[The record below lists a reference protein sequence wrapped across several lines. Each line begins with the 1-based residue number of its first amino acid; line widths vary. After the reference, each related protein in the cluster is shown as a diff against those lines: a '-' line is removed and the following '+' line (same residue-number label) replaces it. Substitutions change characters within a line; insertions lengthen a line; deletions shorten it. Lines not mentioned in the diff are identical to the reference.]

1 MYTKIRPK
9 RPATGGSPAVTVP
22 TADRL
27 AFSISEAA
35 KLTSLSRSALYLA
48 IQAGRLRRIKR
59 GRRALILREDLLHFL
74 NDEAST

>member
-1 MYTKIRPK
+1 MNTKMRPT
-9 RPATGGSPAVTVP
+9 RAVTGGSTAMEIP

-48 IQAGRLRRIKR
+48 IQAGKLRRIKR
-59 GRRALILREDLLHFL
+59 GRRALILRDDLLHFL
-74 NDEAST
+74 NDGA